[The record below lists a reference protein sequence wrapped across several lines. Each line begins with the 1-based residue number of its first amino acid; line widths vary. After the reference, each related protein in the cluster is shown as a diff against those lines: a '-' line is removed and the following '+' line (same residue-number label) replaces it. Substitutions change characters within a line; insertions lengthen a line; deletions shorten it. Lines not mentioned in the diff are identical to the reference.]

1 MSIQIFILAS
11 SAHLHVSV
19 HICTSVYIR
28 ECSLELLLV
37 LTVNKLNA
45 KKKKLPF
52 RDYQDGV
59 VHFNV

>member
-45 KKKKLPF
+45 KKKFCRLEIIKT
-52 RDYQDGV
+52 G
-59 VHFNV
+59 

>member
-37 LTVNKLNA
+37 LTVNNA
-45 KKKKLPF
+45 KNKALPF